1 MGEGGRRVGAV
12 VGVGNFYSFIYEKM
26 TLGVNEINCGLLFP
40 IIMIIDSFILVHT
53 HTHSFLRFR

>member
-1 MGEGGRRVGAV
+1 M
-12 VGVGNFYSFIYEKM
+12 VGVGNFYSFIYEKT
-26 TLGVNEINCGLLFP
+26 TLGVNEISWGLLFP